1 MTEVYGMNEGQV
13 VSEQS
18 SNVAP
23 DNPQSDAPSEKIFTQ
38 SEVNDIVKKAKHGAV
53 EGYKRLAVER
63 PEYIQ
68 QKHSG
73 NEATFPRN
81 DYQESTRQ
89 PDDDIRRIA
98 AEEITKLHSKMAE
111 EAHRSQQERDAQR
124 IVQEFLGKVVA
135 EKDKYNDFDQVVGD
149 VELAQFPNTVQL
161 LHGYVD
167 NVSDVMYE
175 LAKDPIKMSQL
186 EILARTSQKG
196 AVKAIQGLSKS
207 IKDNQ
212 EGVKMRNAK
221 EPLDQLRPSNTG
233 TDSGDMSVRDYR
245 RKYKV

>member
-18 SNVAP
+18 SNVVTEH
-23 DNPQSDAPSEKIFTQ
+23 PQSDASSEKIFTQ

-53 EGYKRLAVER
+53 EGFKRLSVER

-73 NEATFPRN
+73 NEASFPRN
-81 DYQESTRQ
+81 DYQESSRQ
-89 PDDDIRRIA
+89 PEDDIRRIA
-98 AEEITKLHSKMAE
+98 AEEITKLHTKMADD
-111 EAHRSQQERDAQR
+111 AHRSSQEREAQR

-135 EKDKYNDFDQVVGD
+135 GKDKYNDFDQVVGD

-175 LAKDPIKMSQL
+175 LARDPIKMAQL
-186 EILARTSQKG
+186 ETLARTSQKG
-196 AVKAIQGLSKS
+196 AVKAIQSLSKS

-212 EGVKMRNAK
+212 DGMKMRTSK

-233 TDSGDMSVRDYR
+233 TDSGEPSVRDYR
-245 RKYKV
+245 RKYRV